1 MARTAGSISLVSVNF
16 RELVKQIAGDEIA
29 SQIQYTGF
37 IDVSKKWIENYLN
50 PTCDIVMIPATDLQ
64 NPLIVRPN
72 LNGEPVRPLEMTR
85 ACNAPVPQPSKS
97 SEFSFDPN
105 ED

>member
-16 RELVKQIAGDEIA
+16 RELVKQIAGEEIA
-29 SQIQYTGF
+29 SQIQYTGY
-37 IDVSKKWIENYLN
+37 IDVSKKWIESFLN
-50 PTCDIVMIPATDLQ
+50 PSCEIVMIPATDLV
-64 NPLIVRPN
+64 NPLVVRPN
-72 LNGEPVRPLEMTR
+72 ANGEPVRPLEMIR
-85 ACNAPVPQPSKS
+85 ACNPQVPQPSKS